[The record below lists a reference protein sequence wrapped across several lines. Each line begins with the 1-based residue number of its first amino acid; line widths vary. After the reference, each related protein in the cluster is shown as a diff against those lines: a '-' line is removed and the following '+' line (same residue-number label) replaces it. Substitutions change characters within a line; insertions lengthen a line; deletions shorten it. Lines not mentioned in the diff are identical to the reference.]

1 MKNKLKKSSSP
12 DPHSIRPG
20 RLFLHILSL
29 IGFALGLSI
38 LLALFALLVVGL
50 PPSLTNRITA
60 QVRAA
65 GVPLQVESIRLSTHR
80 GWVLN
85 NARLYSTSP
94 DDLQPLLSAK
104 KLYIM
109 VWPVDWKNIAKGDWR
124 IKIFVRDLGVS
135 LGRPWENTLQEN
147 HPFRTVSKLDTTL
160 TARAKHIAVENAE
173 LQWGGVTILAH
184 GSANFSGNAIF
195 AGGGEEQQQQQSMAD
210 FRRSAAK
217 AANALSQLQCKQ
229 APQLNLSFNFNEA
242 KPDETFLDAF
252 LSVGGITLQD
262 RVYDKLSGTF
272 GYRSN
277 TWTLAAMQL
286 NRSNREQL
294 VVRGSVNLAN
304 SNAQVSVENTLSAA
318 DLFSLLPEDA
328 QSAVAQTGVKPYGR
342 FDFAASFGPAPYD
355 LLTEKVELQVQQV
368 QFKRDNLTVD
378 PLALH
383 LARDGSRVELTN
395 IQARVNG
402 GPVSGSFKFD
412 LESKAWIAKV
422 QARSNDPTPIG
433 TLAGDDDLA
442 EFISRFRFPTEQLSA
457 DLTISQAAPE
467 ANLFVAG
474 TLSGDRFTCAGVPIG
489 HLETF
494 MVYSNEVL
502 TLNPLH
508 ITRTNE
514 QFDGT
519 VRVDFVNG
527 LGFFNAT
534 NSFPP
539 ADIAHILAPDE
550 HTVLEQFTFNGPVYA
565 AGQGQLDYRHWTNH
579 SFSGSFRAENI
590 VFEKVQASLLNADIK
605 GRGTQLIFTNASM
618 QFYGGKAEGS
628 AEFDLLL
635 EDGSAPYSLNIG
647 INGLSLEQMLEQISS
662 NDYSHTRGQLSA
674 SINCTAD
681 AKAGFWKS
689 VKGGGKVEIKD
700 GRLADVPLFGGFSRL
715 LQSAFPAF
723 NLFSLTAFAADYEL
737 HDGAIWS
744 ENAQLGGTLVSAR
757 GRGYYSPETGLDFTV
772 AAEPLRQTG
781 SDKDKNQLQRLA
793 ATALKEGTAPLF
805 RLLEFKLEG
814 PLDKPEWRFVNL
826 PKEVSD
832 LPKEVSG
839 LLRRSKDK

>member
-1 MKNKLKKSSSP
+1 MKNKLKKSNSL

-20 RLFLHILSL
+20 RLFLHTLRL
-29 IGFALGLSI
+29 IGFALGLSV
-38 LLALFALLVVGL
+38 LLALFALLAIGL
-50 PPSLTNRITA
+50 PPGLTNRITA
-60 QVRAA
+60 RIREA

-80 GWVLN
+80 GWVLS

-109 VWPVDWKNIAKGDWR
+109 VWPVDWRNIAGGDWR
-124 IKIFVRDLGVS
+124 IKLFVRDLGVS
-135 LGRPWENTLQEN
+135 LGRPWENTLQGT
-147 HPFRTVSKLDTTL
+147 HPFRTVSKLDATL
-160 TARAKHIAVENAE
+160 TARSEHITVENAE

-184 GSANFSGNAIF
+184 GTADFSDNAIL
-195 AGGGEEQQQQQSMAD
+195 AGGGETELQQSKAD

-242 KPDETFLDAF
+242 RPDETFLEAF

-262 RVYDKLSGTF
+262 RVYNQLSGAF
-272 GYRSN
+272 GYRNN
-277 TWTLAAMQL
+277 TWTLSALQL

-294 VVRGSVNLAN
+294 TVRGEVNLAN
-304 SNAQVSVENTLSAA
+304 SNAQVSVESTLSAA

-328 QSAVAQTGVKPYGR
+328 QSAVAQTGVKPYGKC
-342 FDFAASFGPAPYD
+342 DFTASFGPAPYD
-355 LLTEKVELQVQQV
+355 LLTEKVDVQVQQV
-368 QFKRDNLTVD
+368 QFKRDDLTVD

-383 LARDGSRVELTN
+383 FLRDGSRVELEN

-402 GPVSGSFKFD
+402 GPVGGSFKFD
-412 LESKAWIAKV
+412 LESKAWIARV
-422 QARSNDPTPIG
+422 QAQSNNPKPIG

-442 EFISRFRFPTEQLSA
+442 EFISRFRFPAEPFKA
-457 DLTISQAAPE
+457 DLTISQAAPG

-474 TLSGDRFTCAGVPIG
+474 TLSGDRFTCAGVPIS

-502 TLNPLH
+502 NLNPLH

-514 QFDGT
+514 QFAGT

-579 SFSGSFRAENI
+579 SFSGSFRAESI
-590 VFEKVQASLLNADIK
+590 GFEKVQASLLHADIK

-635 EDGSAPYSLNIG
+635 EDGSAPYSLNVG
-647 INGLSLEQMLEQISS
+647 ITGLNMEQMLEQISS
-662 NDYSHTRGQLSA
+662 GDYSHTRGQLSA

-757 GRGYYSPETGLDFTV
+757 ARGHFSPEKGLDFTI

-781 SDKDKNQLQRLA
+781 SDKEKNQLQRLA